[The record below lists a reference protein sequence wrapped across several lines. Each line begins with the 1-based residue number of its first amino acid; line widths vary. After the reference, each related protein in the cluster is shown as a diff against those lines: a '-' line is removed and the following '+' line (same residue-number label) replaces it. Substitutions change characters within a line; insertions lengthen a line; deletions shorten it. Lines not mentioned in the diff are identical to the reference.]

1 MRRKENKEN
10 NFVYGDIGQTLVIR
24 KSFLPSKEEECGD
37 WLRNN
42 IFHMT
47 STIKE
52 KRPKPYKYSW
62 TLVTSFLKGLGNL
75 IVAQLTME
83 DQTHTA
89 SIKTLVLS
97 KVVGLAKPTK
107 KDNEHLLSISNFM
120 DEVDE
125 SGIMHALV
133 VRDEEPLN

>member
-1 MRRKENKEN
+1 MLVHQTKPSNALSVEN
-10 NFVYGDIGQTLVIR
+10 DAIGLQIV
-24 KSFLPSKEEECGD
+24 
-37 WLRNN
+37 
-42 IFHMT
+42 
-47 STIKE
+47 E
-52 KRPKPYKYSW
+52 KREYSW